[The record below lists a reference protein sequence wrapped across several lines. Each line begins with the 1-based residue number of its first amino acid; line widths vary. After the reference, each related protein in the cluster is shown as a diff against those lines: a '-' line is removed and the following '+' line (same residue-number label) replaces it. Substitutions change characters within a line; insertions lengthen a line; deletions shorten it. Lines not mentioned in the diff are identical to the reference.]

1 MSTPSPS
8 PQPPWSQDEQNAD
21 LAGQST
27 VEVTDLAPKVTEP
40 SDEKALAAVDAPV
53 ASGGALAAPMPGV
66 GGFAFASVGG
76 RLADLWNELTR
87 NRKAAVGLA
96 IVLFFV
102 LVAIFGPIA
111 LHHDPNAL
119 SSDTLQPPSAA
130 HWLGSTQT
138 GQDVFSQI
146 IYGTRASVFWGFL
159 TGVLVTLLSVAIG
172 LTAGYFGGAVDE
184 GLSLLIN
191 IFLVLPGLPLAIVLA
206 SFIPVKGPQTV
217 AIVLLITSWAWGARV
232 LRAQT
237 LTMRNRDFVE
247 AARSN
252 GESPFRI
259 IFFEILPNEI
269 ALVAAGFVGTV
280 TYVILAEAGL
290 EFIGLGNVTTVS
302 WGTMFYWSLN
312 NDALLLGA
320 WWWFVPP
327 GLCIAL
333 LGAALALINNG
344 IDEIA
349 NPKLRTERRP
359 KSLKQAGQAP
369 QEQKAVAA

>member
-1 MSTPSPS
+1 
-8 PQPPWSQDEQNAD
+8 
-21 LAGQST
+21 
-27 VEVTDLAPKVTEP
+27 
-40 SDEKALAAVDAPV
+40 
-53 ASGGALAAPMPGV
+53 MPGAS
-66 GGFAFASVGG
+66 GFAFATVGG
-76 RLADLWNELTR
+76 RLADLWNALTR
-87 NRKAAVGLA
+87 NRKAAVGLL
-96 IVLFFV
+96 IVALF
-102 LVAIFGPIA
+102 LLIAIFGPVA

-119 SSDTLQPPSAA
+119 SSATLQPPSAA
-130 HWLGSTQT
+130 HWLGTTQT
-138 GQDVFSQI
+138 GQDVFSQV

-159 TGVLVTLLSVAIG
+159 TGILVTLLSVAVG
-172 LTAGYFGGAVDE
+172 LTSGYFGGVVDE
-184 GLSLLIN
+184 LLSLVTN

-206 SFIPVKGPQTV
+206 SFIPVRGPQTV

-252 GESPFRI
+252 GESAFRI
-259 IFFEILPNEI
+259 IFFEIFPNEI

-290 EFIGLGNVTTVS
+290 EFIGLGNVTSVS

-327 GLCIAL
+327 GVCIAL
-333 LGAALALINNG
+333 LGASLALINNG

-349 NPKLRTERRP
+349 NPKLRTERKP
-359 KSLKQAGQAP
+359 KAVKQAEKEG
-369 QEQKAVAA
+369 KVVAA